1 LGIYET
7 TIQVPAD
14 TVFASIQIGW
24 GPLTSLNDLGLYV
37 YDSSGNLRGQSTTIN
52 LPGLT
57 GKTERVM
64 LTLPSSGTWRI
75 RVRNSLGFLGTSQS
89 FAGVVE
95 FGRAQYGR
103 VTDLA
108 SMSAS
113 LRSDVQQSLRSFSM
127 RPVGSRFRPEFA
139 VRRADLAE
147 ALVIGS
153 RVPQFVAGQPSY
165 SDVRDV
171 FGRSV
176 VESAQFSPSGS
187 LFTDATDGRFR
198 PNDAATRL
206 VAAVAMVRAAGL
218 TSEADANANTPLQY
232 LDASGIPANLRGYVY
247 VAVTRGF
254 LSSDQYFRPQNP
266 LSRAELA
273 RAMAVIQNRAIQ

>member
-1 LGIYET
+1 
-7 TIQVPAD
+7 
-14 TVFASIQIGW
+14 
-24 GPLTSLNDLGLYV
+24 
-37 YDSSGNLRGQSTTIN
+37 
-52 LPGLT
+52 
-57 GKTERVM
+57 
-64 LTLPSSGTWRI
+64 
-75 RVRNSLGFLGTSQS
+75 
-89 FAGVVE
+89 
-95 FGRAQYGR
+95 
-103 VTDLA
+103 
-108 SMSAS
+108 
-113 LRSDVQQSLRSFSM
+113 M
-127 RPVGSRFRPEFA
+127 RPVGSRFRAEFA
-139 VRRADLAE
+139 VGRADLAE

-153 RVPQFVAGQPSY
+153 RIPQFVAGLPVY
-165 SDVRDV
+165 SDVRDA

-176 VESAQFSPSGS
+176 VESAQLSPSGA